1 MAGLLSNFSA
11 AEKALQEMSHA
22 AGSSEEE
29 MATIESSLSYKLN
42 NLQQIWVGVAQTI
55 VDRGDL
61 GIAIDALSGVSEGIG
76 GVIKQL
82 GLAKTAILA
91 ITGILSAKNLV
102 RYKVNSFTSIVKL
115 LKMPRLFVS
124 VGYDSFYT
132 VLMGDT

>member
-1 MAGLLSNFSA
+1 
-11 AEKALQEMSHA
+11 MSHA

-91 ITGILSAKNLV
+91 ITGILSAKNLG